1 MRSAETA
8 FLLVLTAFLTG
19 FCALGLFYYD
29 YSAALMRFPLLTAGG
44 TLLVVIVQ
52 LVALQRG
59 TAPAP
64 RAATSAAAPARGGH
78 PLREGLYLLS
88 VLPLVFL
95 LGFPAGLAVYLLGLL
110 RRAGESWGLS
120 LAVAAGSLVLS
131 YGVFVEGIGI
141 PLPLLP
147 FWWPY

>member
-8 FLLVLTAFLTG
+8 FLLALAAFLTG

-29 YSAALMRFPLLTAGG
+29 YSAALMRFPLLAAGG

-52 LVALQRG
+52 MAALWRG

-64 RAATSAAAPARGGH
+64 RGAMPAGTPARGRR
-78 PLREGLYLLS
+78 PVREGLLLLS
-88 VLPLVFL
+88 ILPLVFL
-95 LGFPAGLAVYLLGLL
+95 LGFPAGLAVYLLGVL
-110 RRAGESWGLS
+110 RCAGEAWGLS
-120 LAVAAGSLVLS
+120 LAAAAASLGLS
-131 YGVFVEGIGI
+131 YGIFVMAIGV

-147 FWWPY
+147 YWWPY